1 MHKALGWVL
10 IAAPYNLGV
19 AVRTPLLSAVG
30 RWRQENQDFK
40 VTKVTFSY
48 TSSLSQS
55 KLQET
60 LSKIQR
66 INSNNARGRG
76 SVSCF
81 LFFVG
86 LAQAF

>member
-1 MHKALGWVL
+1 MPKALGWVL

-19 AVRTPLLSAVG
+19 AMRTPVLSAFG
-30 RWRQENQDFK
+30 RWRQENQDF
-40 VTKVTFSY
+40 KVTFSY

-66 INSNNARGRG
+66 TNSNNERISFLLPLSRG
-76 SVSCF
+76 SSSSILTC
-81 LFFVG
+81 LY
-86 LAQAF
+86 